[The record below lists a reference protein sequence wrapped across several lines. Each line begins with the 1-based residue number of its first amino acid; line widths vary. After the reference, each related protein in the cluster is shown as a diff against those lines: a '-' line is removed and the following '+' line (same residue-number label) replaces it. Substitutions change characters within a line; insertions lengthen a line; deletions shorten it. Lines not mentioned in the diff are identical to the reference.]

1 MQLTI
6 SRNDLARV
14 IGNVARVVEAR
25 NTIPI
30 LSNLML
36 TAAGGGLAVMGTDLD
51 IVATAAAEA
60 DVATNGS
67 VCVDAKLLSD
77 IAKKAG
83 ADTITMT
90 LNDGRLIVK
99 SGRSRFALATLPAE
113 DFPDL
118 GTHDFDAEF
127 DIDLAALFAPVS
139 FAISTEAT
147 RYYLNGVFLHNI
159 GGKAVAV
166 ATDGHRLAR
175 QIGPEVPAFPAV
187 IVPAKLVALMPK
199 GAVRVSISSAK
210 IRIVADDITM
220 TSKLI
225 DGTFPDYERVIPAKN
240 EHKVIVDRDEFL
252 KAADRVVTVS
262 SQKSRAVKLSIADGA
277 VAFSAHSEVGDAT
290 DEIAAAYDGE
300 ALEVGYNSQYLKDM
314 LGVLPTGEVVLAIAD
329 AGSPALVT
337 GGLADWTG
345 VVMPMRV

>member
-1 MQLTI
+1 MQLTLP
-6 SRNDLARV
+6 RADLARV
-14 IGNVARVVEAR
+14 IGNVARVVESR
-25 NTIPI
+25 NTIDI
-30 LSNLML
+30 LGSLLLVAQDGKL
-36 TAAGGGLAVMGTDLD
+36 TVTATDLD
-51 IVATAAAEA
+51 IVVTDAVEA
-60 DVATNGS
+60 DVTTSGRI
-67 VCVDAKLLSD
+67 CVDAKLLSD

-83 ADTITMT
+83 ADTISMT
-90 LNDGRLIVK
+90 LDDGRLIVK
-99 SGRSRFALATLPAE
+99 SGRSRFALATLPAS

-118 GTHDFDAEF
+118 GTHNFDAEF

-159 GGKAVAV
+159 DGKAVAV

-199 GAVRVSISSAK
+199 RTVRVSISSAK

-240 EHKVIVDRDEFL
+240 DKIVTVDRDAFL
-252 KAADRVVTVS
+252 KSADRVVTVS

-314 LGVLPTGEVVLAIAD
+314 LSVLPTGEVVLAIAD